1 MPSLDMH
8 GIHMLHTI
16 TWRAAWHEHCMGH
29 ARSASPAAFAPPCLA
44 SLHTRR
50 EPLHTSQ
57 HTRPLAKPRTPFLLF
72 PFRPRAESDP
82 KVNLESEKLKRPN
95 PESRTENSHRDTQPK
110 PRATR
115 RDPMVCNTV
124 QLSDCLS
131 PDPKCPHRVTCRQIN
146 KTTTSD
152 MGNSTAARGDAR
164 QAGLSTRTRRLHPL
178 PPRGE
183 GEGAD
188 VSQHA
193 HPARD
198 RAACTAQRATVNSAT
213 TVHRHSGP

>member
-1 MPSLDMH
+1 MFAHHLPTLGVGSTLHLHIISACRSMAHGDAIARQGCCAQLAHRLSPHARPPIMHAAHKHVHMPSLDMH

-16 TWRAAWHEHCMGH
+16 TRRAAWHEHCMGH

-131 PDPKCPHRVTCRQIN
+131 PDPKCPHRVTC
-146 KTTTSD
+146 
-152 MGNSTAARGDAR
+152 G
-164 QAGLSTRTRRLHPL
+164 
-178 PPRGE
+178 
-183 GEGAD
+183 
-188 VSQHA
+188 
-193 HPARD
+193 
-198 RAACTAQRATVNSAT
+198 
-213 TVHRHSGP
+213 